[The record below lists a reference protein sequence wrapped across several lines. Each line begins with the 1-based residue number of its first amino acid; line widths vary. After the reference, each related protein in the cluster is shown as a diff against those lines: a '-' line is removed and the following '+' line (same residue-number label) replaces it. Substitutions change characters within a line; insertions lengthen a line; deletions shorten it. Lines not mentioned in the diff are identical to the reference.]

1 MANLARQQVLD
12 KIYMKHGVRYADFN
26 RALKEYDF
34 EGDEDFPAGDVV
46 NSTRSKWN
54 NNYLGFGHSFR

>member
-1 MANLARQQVLD
+1 M
-12 KIYMKHGVRYADFN
+12 MKESFFFKH
-26 RALKEYDF
+26 DF